1 MESAKMTRAERRWV
15 ITELFSFFFFA
26 TAPENGHDDNEEVQ
40 EDDDDDGGDD
50 DKEEYLELEVE
61 EQDKAGAYSSHCAPR
76 FILSHIFHHFFFNC
90 V

>member
-40 EDDDDDGGDD
+40 EDDDDE
-50 DKEEYLELEVE
+50 EEYLELEVE

-76 FILSHIFHHFFFNC
+76 FILSQILHQIFFRNC
-90 V
+90 A

>member
-40 EDDDDDGGDD
+40 EDDDDE
-50 DKEEYLELEVE
+50 EEYLELEAE
-61 EQDKAGAYSSHCAPR
+61 EQDKAAAYSSHCAPR
-76 FILSHIFHHFFFNC
+76 FILSKQFHFFLNC
-90 V
+90 A